1 VTIQLDDLLES
12 LDRALSALKAQSESR
27 HKGDSE
33 NLVRIKRILDG
44 LAPDGLCTIL
54 EDEDE

>member
-27 HKGDSE
+27 HKGDIE
-33 NLVRIKRILDG
+33 NLVRIKRILEG
-44 LAPDGLCTIL
+44 LDPDEIDALL